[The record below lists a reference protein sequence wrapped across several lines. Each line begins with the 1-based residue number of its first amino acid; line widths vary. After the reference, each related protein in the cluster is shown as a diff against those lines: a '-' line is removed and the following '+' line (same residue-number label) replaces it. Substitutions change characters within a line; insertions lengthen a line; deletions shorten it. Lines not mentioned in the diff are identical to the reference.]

1 MRGMNHPILLGR
13 DLEDILNPVLDVQFQ
28 RKENLVQLQSRA
40 RSDQPNTFS
49 DQFKN
54 TSETLG

>member
-1 MRGMNHPILLGR
+1 MREMNHPILLGE
-13 DLEDILNPVLDVQFQ
+13 DLEDILNPVQFQ
-28 RKENLVQLQSRA
+28 RKENSVQLQSRS

-54 TSETLG
+54 TGETLG

>member
-1 MRGMNHPILLGR
+1 MNHPILLGG

-28 RKENLVQLQSRA
+28 RKENSVQLQSRS

-54 TSETLG
+54 TGETLR

>member
-1 MRGMNHPILLGR
+1 MREMNHPILLGG

-28 RKENLVQLQSRA
+28 RKENSVQLQSRS

-54 TSETLG
+54 TGETLR